1 MATSSKSGATGNLTS
16 DSAFRAYHKD
26 VSDTIKDAGASL
38 TADTGQIN
46 FTTVTRPASGAFAGY
61 EIFKLD
67 TDTKFADL
75 GLYIKLEYGLGDFSG
90 PAFAFSAGT
99 GTDGA
104 GNLTGVVST
113 RQTFINSVAGSTGTV
128 RATTGDG
135 RFCVVPHVWSA
146 ARTNAGGNYLFLVE
160 RLRDDAGAL
169 TDDGFYVLMMGPKNP
184 AFNFHCEVVT
194 PSNSVSLTSDKLS
207 AWPRN
212 ASGISGDDTYL
223 ASIFPVVKHKALA
236 AISSALLYYQTDF
249 TTGTTFSVS
258 RFGTNRTYLPLGQI
272 RGDTTYWPNSNFGHN
287 NVGIAIQW
295 E

>member
-38 TADTGQIN
+38 TADTGQID
-46 FTTVTRPASGAFAGY
+46 FTTVTRPGSSSFAGY

-67 TDTKFADL
+67 TDTKFGDL
-75 GLYIKLEYGLGDFSG
+75 ALYIKLEYGQGDFSG

-104 GNLTGVVST
+104 GNLTGAVST
-113 RQTFINSVAGSTGTV
+113 RQTFINSTAGSTGTV

-146 ARTNAGGNYLFLVE
+146 GRTNAGGNYLFLVE
-160 RLRDDAGAL
+160 RLRDANGNL
-169 TDDGFYVLMMGPKNP
+169 TPDGFYVLTLGPSNP
-184 AFNFHCEVVT
+184 SYNAFCEVVT
-194 PSNSVSLTSDKLS
+194 PSNKISLFSVRIS
-207 AWPRN
+207 AWLNN
-212 ASGISGDDTYL
+212 ASGVSGDDTYL
-223 ASIFPVVKHKALA
+223 ASIFPVVKHKAYA
-236 AISSALLYYQTDF
+236 AITSALLYYHSDF
-249 TTGTTFSVS
+249 TAGTTFSAS

-272 RGDTTYWPNSNFGHN
+272 RGDSSYWPFSQFGHN
-287 NVGIAIQW
+287 NIGMAVQW

>member
-16 DSAFRAYHKD
+16 DATFRAYHKD

-38 TADTGQIN
+38 TSDTGQIN
-46 FTTVTRPASGAFAGY
+46 FTTVSQPANGAFAGY
-61 EIFKLD
+61 EIFKLG
-67 TDTKFADL
+67 TDTKFNDL
-75 GLYIKLEYGLGDFSG
+75 GLYIKIEYGRGDFSG
-90 PAFAFSAGT
+90 PAFAFSVGT
-99 GTDGA
+99 ATDGA

-113 RQTFINSVAGSTGTV
+113 RREFFTSTSGSTGTV

-135 RFCVVPHVWSA
+135 RFCVVPHVWSEG
-146 ARTNAGGNYLFLVE
+146 RTNASGNFLFVVE
-160 RLRDDAGAL
+160 RLRDDTGAL
-169 TDDGFYVLMMGPKNP
+169 TGDGFYVLMLGPDNP
-184 AFNFHCEVVT
+184 SYWAFCEVVT
-194 PSNSVSLTSDKLS
+194 PSNNVSLTSAIAS
-207 AWPRN
+207 WPRN

-236 AISSALLYYQTDF
+236 AISSALFYYQTDF